1 MQQIENMTKITKGI
15 GQGMNKG
22 NLPSNDWFNILKG
35 AINFL
40 DVRCLVFNT
49 LKIVVFEGFFL
60 PYNLAFF
67 NLHWLENID
76 GWIILMYICLALL
89 MD

>member
-15 GQGMNKG
+15 GQGMTKG

-49 LKIVVFEGFFL
+49 LKIVVF
-60 PYNLAFF
+60 
-67 NLHWLENID
+67 
-76 GWIILMYICLALL
+76 
-89 MD
+89 